1 VPLVAL
7 ARSPLAYAVAA
18 VLGALLGSFAN
29 VCILRIPLEKS
40 IVRPGS
46 HCFACEA
53 PIRWSDNIPIVS
65 FILLRG
71 RCRACGAPFSPRY
84 LLVEIA
90 TALLVLAAYAH
101 ALVHARA
108 DDDVPLA
115 LARFGADTLFLL
127 ALVVI
132 AFIDLD
138 HKQIPDAITIPGIPI
153 FFALGVLVGDLPL
166 VDLAVGVFASYGVAG
181 LLGDTWYFL
190 FGRDALGLGDAKLL
204 ALIGALY
211 GWRASLF
218 ALFGGAVLGSV
229 LLVPVLLVRRLR
241 RGEGEVLRFE
251 SPYGP
256 FIAAAAVVYLFLHGT
271 VHVDFARILP

>member
-1 VPLVAL
+1 VVAL
-7 ARSPLAYAVAA
+7 AHNPAAYVFAA
-18 VLGALLGSFAN
+18 LLGALLGSFAN

-46 HCFACEA
+46 HCFACDA
-53 PIRWSDNIPIVS
+53 PVRWYDNLPIVS
-65 FILLRG
+65 YLVLRG
-71 RCRACGAPFSPRY
+71 RCRSCGIAFSPRY
-84 LLVEIA
+84 LFVEIG
-90 TALLVLAAYAH
+90 TALLIAAAYAH
-101 ALVHARA
+101 ALLHARTE
-108 DDDVPLA
+108 DEIPIA
-115 LARFGADTLFLL
+115 LARFGVDTLFLL

-132 AFIDLD
+132 ALIDLD

-153 FFALGVLVGDLPL
+153 FFAFGVLVGDVPMLDL
-166 VDLAVGVFASYGVAG
+166 VLGIFASYGVAG

-204 ALIGALY
+204 SFIGALY

-229 LLVPVLLVRRLR
+229 LLVPVLIVRRLR
-241 RGEGEVLRFE
+241 HGEGEVLKFE

-256 FIAAAAVVYLFLHGT
+256 FIAAAAVVYLFLSG
-271 VHVDFARILP
+271 VVRVDFGRILP